1 MAKEYICVVDRGTTN
16 VKAVL
21 FDLEGRETYIAS
33 VASQIPQVLHPGW
46 FEQDMDQIWES
57 AAAAIKKCVEY
68 LENSD
73 RIIGVSVTGQ
83 GSGVYLADKNG
94 RPVRQGI
101 TSLDTRAAST
111 LEKLNKS
118 GLQKWW
124 KEHTYKGLGKESP
137 LAHLLWLKEN
147 EPDSYKKTEHVL
159 FSKDWVRYCLT
170 GEYATDITDTS
181 PNGMLGLDESSYM
194 YEGLEKL
201 GISDKKHTFP
211 KILKSHEIAG
221 YVTKKAAE
229 QTGLEAGIPVLTGA
243 HDMMACCLG
252 IGRVSSDFLLCTIGT
267 WGGNYMITPER
278 REGISSNPH
287 MIDGS
292 YVTVY
297 MDGNSGAVL
306 DRMLRMLYY
315 TPGSKTNVDYAR
327 AEMQARNAKYDDLI
341 FLPYLFEALNEGNA
355 GAKIV
360 GIKNWHTQ
368 DDIIAAVYEGIVMH
382 HYERVQTKLVDAPK
396 AETLYLG
403 GGGGQ
408 SELFAQLFADMF
420 NRPVQ
425 IPDCDELA
433 ARGPALSALAG
444 LKIKDSFEDILIPVR
459 TKKIYEPDKENHKFM
474 EEKYVKY
481 KALIHEESR

>member
-1 MAKEYICVVDRGTTN
+1 MTKEYICVIDRGTTN

-21 FDLEGRETYIAS
+21 FNLEGEETYIAS
-33 VASQIPQVLHPGW
+33 VASQIPQVPHPGW
-46 FEQDMDQIWES
+46 FEQDMDLIWES
-57 AAAAIKKCVEY
+57 ASVAIKKCVEY
-68 LENSD
+68 LDDSD

-83 GSGVYLADKNG
+83 GSGVYLVDKNG

-101 TSLDTRAAST
+101 TSLDTRAAET

-118 GLQKWW
+118 GLQEWW
-124 KEHTYKGLGKESP
+124 KEHTYKRLGKESP

-147 EPDSYKKTEHVL
+147 EPDSYEKTEHVL

-181 PNGMLGLDESSYM
+181 PNGMLGLDESSYL

-201 GISDKKHTFP
+201 CISDKKHAFP

-229 QTGLEAGIPVLTGA
+229 QTGLEAGIPVLAGA

-252 IGRVSSDFLLCTIGT
+252 IGKVSNDFLLCTIGT

-306 DRMLRMLYY
+306 DRMLGMIYY
-315 TPGSKTNVDYAR
+315 TPGTGANADYER
-327 AEMQARNAKYDDLI
+327 AEKQARNAKYDDLI

-355 GAKIV
+355 GAKII

-368 DDIIAAVYEGIVMH
+368 DDIIAAIYEGIVMH
-382 HYERVQTKLVDAPK
+382 HYERVQTKLIDAPK

-403 GGGGQ
+403 GGGGR

-459 TKKIYEPDKENHKFM
+459 TKRIYEPDKENHKFM

-481 KALIHEESR
+481 KALI